1 MSLSRVSEGRCQFC
15 HRTESDVTV
24 IVAGDSGFICDRCIR
39 SCSALLTTKAS
50 DAGDKLQYTQRYA
63 FQRLE
68 QHFAPV
74 RAHEMQATSRAFPI
88 RQQADL
94 QRALDTLFG
103 ELRVSDNF
111 VGINYSSRHDGVS
124 YSKLLEQSR
133 NAIEIAPP
141 QFEEINIGRGE
152 TVRCLKNGLWF
163 LKDKEQPYAVVL
175 SQVDDYKR
183 GQKISL
189 EIVTPPDTSGMTLC
203 TRVFEAIERRLSAQS
218 CYRGRVLS
226 LEQSYAW
233 SGHAQRI
240 QIHDLSAVDRADLI
254 LPEQTLAAI
263 ERNVL
268 EFAKQR
274 AALRELGL
282 STQKGLLFH
291 GPPGTGKTHCIR
303 YLSGQLADH
312 TTLLITAEQV
322 GLLPEYMALARLL
335 QPALVVIEDADLI
348 ARERSQMDHA
358 CEEVMLNR
366 LLNELDGLR
375 ERADVFFVLTTN
387 RPAMLEPALVSRP
400 GRIDQAIEFPLP
412 DKRLRQRLIALYACG
427 LSLSEP
433 LMQHLATRTE
443 GGSPAFIKEL
453 LRRIAQHHLEAG
465 NPPEVSR
472 ATADSALHE
481 MLFSGGV
488 LNKRLL
494 GGEAI
499 HGEAIEVE

>member
-1 MSLSRVSEGRCQFC
+1 MSLNTTG
-15 HRTESDVTV
+15 
-24 IVAGDSGFICDRCIR
+24 VADDC
-39 SCSALLTTKAS
+39 
-50 DAGDKLQYTQRYA
+50 YA
-63 FQRLE
+63 FQRLTR
-68 QHFAPV
+68 HFAPA
-74 RAHEMQATSRAFPI
+74 RAYEMQATTRTFPI

-103 ELRVSDNF
+103 APRMPDNF
-111 VGINYSSRHDGVS
+111 IGINHVSRHEAVS
-124 YSKLLEQSR
+124 YAKLLEHTR
-133 NAIEIAPP
+133 GAVEIAPP

-152 TVRCLKNGLWF
+152 TVRCLKNGLW
-163 LKDKEQPYAVVL
+163 LLNENQQPYAVVL
-175 SQVDDYKR
+175 SQATDSER
-183 GQKISL
+183 EQSISL
-189 EIVTPPDTSGMTLC
+189 EVVAPPSESGIGLC
-203 TRVFEAIERRLSAQS
+203 ARVFGAIENRLSAES

-240 QIHDLSAVDRADLI
+240 QIHDLAPVERTDLV
-254 LPEQTLAAI
+254 LPEKTLTAI
-263 ERNVL
+263 ERNIL
-268 EFAKQR
+268 GFARQR
-274 AALRELGL
+274 AALRKLGI

-291 GPPGTGKTHCIR
+291 GRPGTGKTHCIR
-303 YLSGQLADH
+303 YLSGQLTDH
-312 TTLLITAEQV
+312 TTLLINAGQL

-348 ARERSQMDHA
+348 ARERTNTENA
-358 CEEVMLNR
+358 CDEILLNR

-400 GRIDQAIEFPLP
+400 GRIDQAVEFPLP
-412 DKRLRQRLIALYACG
+412 DLRLRQRLIALYACG
-427 LSLSEP
+427 LSLAEP
-433 LMQHLATRTE
+433 LKQHLATRTE
-443 GGSPAFIKEL
+443 GASPAFIKEL

-465 NPPEVSR
+465 DPPEVSR

-481 MLFSGGV
+481 MLFSGGL

-499 HGEAIEVE
+499 DGEAIEVE